1 VSCTCI
7 DITQWVVTVLTSHC
21 ELWLYWHH
29 TVSCT
34 CIDITLWVVTV
45 LTSHC
50 ELYLYWHHTVSCTCI
65 DITQWVVPVLTSHC
79 ELWLYWYYTVSCNC
93 TDITQWVVPVLTS
106 HCELWLYWHHIV
118 SCTCIDITLWVTPV
132 WITRLWVSHWV
143 IPVHSDCECH
153 YDMHALPPS
162 QQLPSTLP
170 STITYNILNMLHAEI
185 LNTCRFITT
194 ILTLRTCLHC
204 CHHEKVHQVA
214 ADPTTK
220 STNCGCES
228 ACTLLSST
236 LTITVYYYSAQQLI
250 LIFPSHRQ

>member
-1 VSCTCI
+1 MCI
-7 DITQWVVTVLTSHC
+7 RDR
-21 ELWLYWHH
+21 
-29 TVSCT
+29 
-34 CIDITLWVVTV
+34 
-45 LTSHC
+45 
-50 ELYLYWHHTVSCTCI
+50 
-65 DITQWVVPVLTSHC
+65 
-79 ELWLYWYYTVSCNC
+79 
-93 TDITQWVVPVLTS
+93 
-106 HCELWLYWHHIV
+106 

-236 LTITVYYYSAQQLI
+236 LTITVYYYSADTHFSISQAVECCVNVGRVCSPCSRLAYCSGICVCKHTQ
-250 LIFPSHRQ
+250 HCQAD